1 MTFDKAAFFDSCRKG
16 VMGPTLDADEV
27 SGAEAI
33 LAAMAGAP
41 LAWCA
46 YALATAWHE
55 TAHTMQP
62 IKEYGGR
69 SYFFRMYDPQ
79 GQRPALAKANG
90 KTQPG
95 DGARYFGR
103 GYVQLTW
110 RANYRRAGQ
119 RLGIDLEGKPDL
131 ALKPDIAALILRRGM
146 EEAWFTG
153 KGFADYLPAKT
164 SASRGEF
171 IKARRIINGT
181 DKAELIAGYATQFQ
195 NALHSAGWNNP

>member
-1 MTFDKAAFFDSCRKG
+1 MDRAKFFDACRKG
-16 VMGPTLDADEV
+16 VMGPTLDANEV

-33 LAAMAGAP
+33 LDAMAGAP

-55 TAHTMQP
+55 TAHTLKP
-62 IKEYGGR
+62 IKEYGGP

-79 GQRPALAKANG
+79 GQRPTLAKANG
-90 KTQPG
+90 NTQPG
-95 DGARYFGR
+95 DGAKYFGR

-119 RLGIDLEGKPDL
+119 RLGYDLEGNPDL
-131 ALKPDIAALILRRGM
+131 ALQPDIAALILRRGM

-153 KGFADYLPAKT
+153 KGFADYLP
-164 SASRGEF
+164 SSGVASRGQF

-181 DKAELIAGYATQFQ
+181 DRAELIADHAVKFQ
-195 NALHSAGWNNP
+195 DALIKGGWQ